1 MDPTNGFRLALSSG
15 SGVLVPIE
23 AAWTPVLGGDR
34 PGYHKIGGWIE
45 TSRAQDLVRD
55 DAGQLTIVSGQ
66 PGQSFRGRHGVYF
79 EMSQQLTASP
89 EGLDRKGLSMFFN
102 FTQLD
107 RRSSLIDNQTALG
120 FTQTG
125 TFASRRND
133 QVALALVRTHI
144 NDRTRET
151 DRIALAN
158 GSIDGVRQ
166 AEWILEADYRL
177 VATTGV
183 KIVLDVQFGFNPG
196 GISERRNVVALGMKS
211 SVSF

>member
-1 MDPTNGFRLALSSG
+1 
-15 SGVLVPIE
+15 
-23 AAWTPVLGGDR
+23 
-34 PGYHKIGGWIE
+34 
-45 TSRAQDLVRD
+45 
-55 DAGQLTIVSGQ
+55 
-66 PGQSFRGRHGVYF
+66 
-79 EMSQQLTASP
+79 
-89 EGLDRKGLSMFFN
+89 MFFN

-125 TFASRRND
+125 TFAGRRND

-144 NDRTRET
+144 NDRMRET

-158 GSIDGVRQ
+158 SQIDGVRQ

-183 KIVLDVQFGFNPG
+183 KIVPNVQFGFNPG

-211 SVSF
+211 SISF